1 MERGKIGIIGGSGV
15 YNIEGIELIKEHTVE
30 TPFGSPSSE
39 VIQAKLSGTEFFFI
53 PRHGKN
59 HNFLPSEVNYRANI
73 FALKKMGVDYII
85 SISAVGS
92 LKEELP
98 PTTFVLV
105 DQFIDWTKGKRERTF
120 FENGIVGHVSCADPI
135 EKSLQK
141 VLAESC
147 QSTGLSHSV
156 GGSYICIEGPQF
168 SSRAESHL
176 YRNFGASVIGMTN
189 VPESYLAK
197 EAGIAYST
205 VAMVTDF
212 DCWKDEHCTVDEIMA
227 VMKTNN
233 ENAQKLLIDVLPKLE
248 KNKPDFPREN
258 AIGVM
263 TPKERWTTEHKE
275 ILDVLLDK

>member
-1 MERGKIGIIGGSGV
+1 MQRGKIGIIGGSGV
-15 YNIEGIELIKEHTVE
+15 YNIDGIKLVNEHKID

-39 VIQAKLSGTEFFFI
+39 IIEAKLADTDFYFI
-53 PRHGKN
+53 PRHGKE
-59 HNFLPSEVNYRANI
+59 HSFHPSEVNYRANI
-73 FALKKMGVDYII
+73 FALKKLGVDYII

-105 DQFIDWTKGKRERTF
+105 DQFIDWTKGKRARTF

-141 VLAESC
+141 ILEESC
-147 QSTGLSHSV
+147 KKTNLKYSV
-156 GGSYICIEGPQF
+156 GGTYICIEGPQF
-168 SSRAESHL
+168 SSRAESNL
-176 YRNFGASVIGMTN
+176 YRSFGASVIGMTN

-197 EAGIAYST
+197 EAGMAYAT
-205 VAMVTDF
+205 IAMVTDF

-233 ENAQKLLIDVLPKLE
+233 QNAQKLLLDALPRLRE
-248 KNKPDFPREN
+248 SKPDFPREN
-258 AIGVM
+258 EIGIM
-263 TPKERWTTEHKE
+263 TPKERWSASQSET
-275 ILDVLLDK
+275 LSVLLDK